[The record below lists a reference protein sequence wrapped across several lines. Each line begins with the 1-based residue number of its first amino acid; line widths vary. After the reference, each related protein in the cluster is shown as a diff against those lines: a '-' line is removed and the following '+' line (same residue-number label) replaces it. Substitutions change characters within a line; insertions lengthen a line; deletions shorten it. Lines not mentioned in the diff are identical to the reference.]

1 LLLRRQRLRKR
12 EGGKHVGAREVWGRT
27 AERGRECGREG
38 GAGEGAVG
46 ERERE
51 SRPEREGENETLT
64 GY

>member
-12 EGGKHVGAREVWGRT
+12 EGEKHVGAREVWGRT
-27 AERGRECGREG
+27 AERGRECGRER

-51 SRPEREGENETLT
+51 RAGLRERG
-64 GY
+64 

>member
-51 SRPEREGENETLT
+51 RERAGLRERVRMKP
-64 GY
+64 

>member
-1 LLLRRQRLRKR
+1 LLLHRQRLRKR
-12 EGGKHVGAREVWGRT
+12 EGGKHVGAREVWGRI

-46 ERERE
+46 ERERG
-51 SRPEREGENETLT
+51 GENETLT